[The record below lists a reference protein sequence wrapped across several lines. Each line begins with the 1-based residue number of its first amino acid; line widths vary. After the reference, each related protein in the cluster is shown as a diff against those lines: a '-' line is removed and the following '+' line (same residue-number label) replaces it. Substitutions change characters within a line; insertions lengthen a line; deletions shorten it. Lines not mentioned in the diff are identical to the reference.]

1 MLWVL
6 ERCCYDSE
14 RKSTGKMKNVQDVKT
29 LSDKL
34 ISYLRAKLGNPAID
48 LASPLA
54 RLQGGYETSIYRF
67 ELDGASNEL
76 SRPLV
81 LRLYPQ
87 FYGTWN
93 AIWESTVQNVLA
105 GEGYPVAQAHLV
117 CTDMSILG
125 GAFFIMDHLPGQ
137 LLAAAPPESVPG
149 LLGKTHAELHNIDP
163 DPLIKALD
171 DKDIAEYNY
180 RLASRFN
187 WLRDKADKLPWI
199 RQGVNW
205 LLDNRPPEPEWLA
218 VCHGDFHALNIL
230 HADGKV
236 TGVLDWPGF
245 AIADPVFDVANSIV
259 LITISGKHLAAS
271 MGDFSSVDWD
281 VVVDL
286 YLAAYRAHRPLDDT
300 NLDYYRVRRCVMA
313 LVQGVEGQKVWQHPL
328 IVSDLLAY
336 ILDVTGIQVAMPA

>member
-1 MLWVL
+1 MN
-6 ERCCYDSE
+6 
-14 RKSTGKMKNVQDVKT
+14 NVQDVET

-48 LASPLA
+48 FVSPLT
-54 RLQGGYETSIYRF
+54 RLQGGYETSTYRF
-67 ELDGASNEL
+67 SLDCAAYEL

-81 LRLYPQ
+81 LRVYPQ
-87 FYGTWN
+87 FYGTRN

-105 GEGYPVAQAHLV
+105 GEGYPVARVHVV

-137 LLAAAPPESVPG
+137 LLVAAPPETVPG
-149 LLGKTHAELHNIDP
+149 LLGKTHAELHSIDP
-163 DPLIKALD
+163 DPLIETLD
-171 DKDIAEYNY
+171 DKGIAEYDY
-180 RLASRFN
+180 GLASRFD
-187 WLRDKADKLPWI
+187 WLRDKADELVWI

-205 LLDNRPPEPEWLA
+205 LLDNRPPEPERLA

-230 HADGKV
+230 YADGTV

-259 LITISGKHLAAS
+259 LITISGRHLAVS

-281 VVVDL
+281 LVADL
-286 YLAAYRAHRPLDDT
+286 YLTAYRTHRSLDDS

-328 IVSDLLAY
+328 IVRDLLAY
-336 ILDVTGIQVAMPA
+336 ILDTTGIQIPVPA

>member
-1 MLWVL
+1 VVSNFLSMN
-6 ERCCYDSE
+6 
-14 RKSTGKMKNVQDVKT
+14 NVQDVKT

-54 RLQGGYETSIYRF
+54 RLQGGYETSTYRF
-67 ELDGASNEL
+67 KLDSAPDEL

-81 LRLYPQ
+81 LRFYPQ

-105 GEGYPVAQAHLV
+105 AEGYPVAQVHVV

-137 LLAAAPPESVPG
+137 LLVAAPPETVPG

-163 DPLIKALD
+163 ASLITALN
-171 DKDIAEYNY
+171 DKGIAEYDY
-180 RLASRFN
+180 RLTSRFD
-187 WLRDKADKLPWI
+187 WLRDKADKLGWI

-205 LLDNRPPEPEWLA
+205 LLDNRPPEPERLA

-230 HADGKV
+230 YADGKV

-281 VVVDL
+281 LGADL
-286 YLAAYRAHRPLDDT
+286 YLAAYRNHRSLDET
-300 NLDYYRVRRCVMA
+300 NMDYYRVRRCVMA
-313 LVQGVEGQKVWQHPL
+313 LVQGFEGHKVWQHPL
-328 IVSDLLAY
+328 IARDLLAY
-336 ILDVTGIQVAMPA
+336 ILDITGIQITMPA